1 MDFRKLSL
9 ILLLV
14 VGTVSVQAAELWTE
28 IYNERLVAAKQGS
41 AEAQFEVGAML
52 ENGRGV
58 TADRD
63 QARKWYQKAADQNH
77 SRAVQAIA
85 RMKDNTRRLNMIEKQ
100 AEADDVEAQ
109 YKLGTMYLT
118 GTGTAVDLKQSEQ
131 WLTRA
136 AKKGHTKAQFKL
148 GHLHYVELAED
159 GDMNTAF
166 EWFSKAADSD
176 YPPAYYYLGDMYATG
191 SSVDR
196 DYYKARNWY
205 EKAREAGFSPALQAL
220 KELDDR
226 RNQETARLAAIA
238 AKPVPAAQPLEPAV
252 KTETESKPAPTPEAT
267 PPMDILE
274 RLQLSRWVDGRRP
287 VQFLPSKVSD
297 CSVTNG
303 SLTCYSKELARR
315 DLPHIHYK
323 VKSIIRTSDN
333 NTLKIIYRELVLQD
347 LTVDMNAEDAELL
360 LDTGIPPGWQEPHNL
375 TCKLVTTQQLSC
387 TLDDGSTA
395 KFSGA

>member
-1 MDFRKLSL
+1 MDFRKFSL

-14 VGTVSVQAAELWTE
+14 TATVSAQAAELWTE

-63 QARKWYQKAADQNH
+63 QAKKWYQKAADQNY
-77 SRAVQAIA
+77 SRAVQAVA
-85 RMKDNTRRLNMIEKQ
+85 RMKDNLRRLNMAEKQ

-109 YKLGTMYLT
+109 YKLGNMYLT
-118 GTGTAVDLKQSEQ
+118 GTGTPVDLKQSEQ

-148 GHLHYVELAED
+148 AHLHYVELAED
-159 GDMNTAF
+159 GDLSAAF
-166 EWFSKAADSD
+166 DWFNKAAESN

-191 SSVDR
+191 SSVTR
-196 DYYKARNWY
+196 DYYKARIWY

-220 KELDDR
+220 KELDER
-226 RNQETARLAAIA
+226 RGRETARLAAIA
-238 AKPVPAAQPLEPAV
+238 ARPVPAAQPVTPVA
-252 KTETESKPAPTPEAT
+252 KTETESKPAPEPT

-274 RLQLSRWVDGRRP
+274 RLQLSQWLDGRRP

-297 CSVTNG
+297 CSVTNS
-303 SLTCYSKELARR
+303 SLTCYSRELARR
-315 DLPHIHYK
+315 DLPHIYYK
-323 VKSIIRTSDN
+323 VKSIIRTTSNDSMR
-333 NTLKIIYRELVLQD
+333 IVYRELVLQD
-347 LTVDMNAEDAELL
+347 STVDMNAEDAELL

-375 TCKLVTTQQLSC
+375 TCKFATNQQLSC
-387 TLDDGSTA
+387 TLDDGSTV

>member
-1 MDFRKLSL
+1 MDFRKLIV

-14 VGTVSVQAAELWTE
+14 VGSVSAQAAALWTE
-28 IYNERLVAAKQGS
+28 IYNERLEVAKQGS

-63 QARKWYQKAADQNH
+63 QAKKWYQKAADQNH
-77 SRAVQAIA
+77 SRAVQAVA
-85 RMKDNTRRLNMIEKQ
+85 RMKDNARRLGLIEKQ
-100 AEADDVEAQ
+100 AMKGDVEAQ

-118 GTGTAVDLKQSEQ
+118 GTGTPVDLKQSEQ

-136 AKKGHTKAQFKL
+136 AKFGHTKAQFKL

-159 GDMNTAF
+159 GNMNTAF
-166 EWFSKAADSD
+166 EWFSKAAESN

-191 SSVDR
+191 NSVDR
-196 DYYKARNWY
+196 DYYKARVWY

-220 KELDDR
+220 KELDER

-238 AKPVPAAQPLEPAV
+238 AQPVPAAQPEQPVAQA
-252 KTETESKPAPTPEAT
+252 ETESKPAPTPTAA
-267 PPMDILE
+267 PPVDVLE
-274 RLQLSRWVDGRRP
+274 QLQLSQWLDGRRP
-287 VQFLPSKVSD
+287 VQFLPSKVSN

-303 SLTCYSKELARR
+303 TLTCYSKELARR

-333 NTLKIIYRELVLQD
+333 ATLKIIYRELVLQD
-347 LTVDMNAEDAELL
+347 LTVDTNAEDAELL

-375 TCKLVTTQQLSC
+375 TCKFLTTQQLSC

-395 KFSGA
+395 KFSGV